1 MPPAPHFLLLLY
13 VAKVHPVIPSYSNRT
28 ARFLKYMNKR
38 IKIEENYTIR
48 KDIEINSGGTYM
60 NKSISLLVMALILTA
75 CANNNEVGYEKNPK
89 SDNNKPITV
98 QDSNIQHVERKSGQQ
113 ISRHLVN
120 LTTSVPDV
128 KDATAVVIGKYAFVG
143 IDIDS
148 DVERSQV
155 GSIKYSVA
163 EALKDD
169 PYGAQAVVIADPDVN
184 ARLKEIS
191 KDIQRGEP
199 VQGIMNE
206 LSDISGRL
214 MPEIPRSLKQ
224 TDPEKAPKEP
234 KKKMNQTKEN
244 QLKKE
249 QEDQSKHHIE

>member
-1 MPPAPHFLLLLY
+1 M
-13 VAKVHPVIPSYSNRT
+13 K
-28 ARFLKYMNKR
+28 RF
-38 IKIEENYTIR
+38 
-48 KDIEINSGGTYM
+48 
-60 NKSISLLVMALILTA
+60 ISLFVLTLILAA
-75 CANNNEVGYEKNPK
+75 CANKNEVGYEKNPN
-89 SDNNKPITV
+89 SDKNKPITV
-98 QDSNIQHVERKSGQQ
+98 QDSNIQHVERKSGQE
-113 ISRHLVN
+113 ISKHLVN
-120 LTTSVPDV
+120 LTTGVPDV
-128 KDATAVVIGKYAFVG
+128 KDATAVVFGKYAFVG

-169 PYGAQAVVIADPDVN
+169 PYGAQAVVVADPDLT

-191 KDIQRGEP
+191 NDIKRGEP

-224 TDPEKAPKEP
+224 TDPENAPDEP
-234 KKKMNQTKEN
+234 KKQINQQKEK

-249 QEDQSKHHIE
+249 QEDQSEKKID

>member
-1 MPPAPHFLLLLY
+1 
-13 VAKVHPVIPSYSNRT
+13 
-28 ARFLKYMNKR
+28 MNKF
-38 IKIEENYTIR
+38 
-48 KDIEINSGGTYM
+48 
-60 NKSISLLVMALILTA
+60 ISLLMLGLILSA
-75 CANNNEVGYEKNPK
+75 CANKNEVGYEKNPK
-89 SDNNKPITV
+89 SDQNKPITV

-113 ISRHLVN
+113 ISKHLVN
-120 LTTSVPDV
+120 LTTGVPDV
-128 KDATAVVIGKYAFVG
+128 EDATAVVIGKYAYVG
-143 IDIDS
+143 IDIDG

-169 PYGAQAVVIADPDVN
+169 PYGAQAIVVADPDLT

-224 TDPEKAPKEP
+224 TDPENAPKEP
-234 KKKMNQTKEN
+234 KKKMNQNKEN
-244 QLKKE
+244 QLNKE
-249 QEDQSKHHIE
+249 QEDQSENYID